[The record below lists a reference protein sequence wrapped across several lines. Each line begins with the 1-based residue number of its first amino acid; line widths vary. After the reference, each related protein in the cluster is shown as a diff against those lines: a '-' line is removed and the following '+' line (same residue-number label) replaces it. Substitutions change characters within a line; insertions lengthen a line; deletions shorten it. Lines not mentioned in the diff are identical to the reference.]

1 MEMKM
6 NMTMKEQRNF
16 YSSVDWLFW
25 SMIMKIIRRMRER
38 KEDSKRTPDIFADK
52 SHWFRV
58 WIRCD
63 FETQGIMMEEA
74 IERGYEF

>member
-1 MEMKM
+1 
-6 NMTMKEQRNF
+6 
-16 YSSVDWLFW
+16 
-25 SMIMKIIRRMRER
+25 MILKIIRSMKQR
-38 KEDSKRTPDIFADK
+38 KEDSKRTPDIFVDK

-63 FETQGIMMEEA
+63 FNRQQEMMDEA